1 MSWKTNSRSG
11 NASSRPANVNWR
23 KWAIAWKKS
32 WKKPPPGSR
41 TSWPRKD
48 LARKERQLV
57 ESETFL
63 QTRIEEQEQRL
74 AQIAGFTAEEAKA
87 KLFQEIEAKTRHES
101 ARMIRQIEMEAHE
114 TADRKAKE
122 ILCNVIQRYAGDYVN
137 EQTVTAVTL
146 PSEDMKG
153 RIIGREG
160 RNIRALEAATG
171 VDLII
176 DDTPETVILS
186 AYSPCVARWPR

>member
-1 MSWKTNSRSG
+1 M
-11 NASSRPANVNWR
+11 AH
-23 KWAIAWKKS
+23 
-32 WKKPPPGSR
+32 
-41 TSWPRKD
+41 
-48 LARKERQLV
+48 KERHLEEREAELTLIIVDQ
-57 ESETFL
+57 ERKL
-63 QTRIEEQEQRL
+63 QEVSGL
-74 AQIAGFTAEEAKA
+74 TAEEARQQ
-87 KLFQEIEAKTRHES
+87 LFADIESRTRHEA
-101 ARMIRQIEMEAHE
+101 ARMVRVIETEAKE
-114 TADRKAKE
+114 AGDRKAKE
-122 ILCNVIQRYAGDYVN
+122 ILATAIQRYAGDFVA

-186 AYSPCVARWPR
+186 AYSPFAPPGGQDGAGAAHQRWPHPSRPHRGHRQEGGAGTRGQDARGG

>member
-1 MSWKTNSRSG
+1 MRVIETE
-11 NASSRPANVNWR
+11 
-23 KWAIAWKKS
+23 
-32 WKKPPPGSR
+32 
-41 TSWPRKD
+41 
-48 LARKERQLV
+48 AR
-57 ESETFL
+57 
-63 QTRIEEQEQRL
+63 
-74 AQIAGFTAEEAKA
+74 
-87 KLFQEIEAKTRHES
+87 
-101 ARMIRQIEMEAHE
+101 E

-122 ILCNVIQRYAGDYVN
+122 ILACAIQRYAGDYVG

-186 AYSPCVARWPR
+186 AYSPIRRQVARMALERLISGRAASTPPASRTSCTSASRNWKCRSARWANRPPSTRACTASTPTSSVCSASQVPHELHAERASAFAGSFRPLRHDGR

>member
-1 MSWKTNSRSG
+1 ME
-11 NASSRPANVNWR
+11 V
-23 KWAIAWKKS
+23 
-32 WKKPPPGSR
+32 
-41 TSWPRKD
+41 
-48 LARKERQLV
+48 
-57 ESETFL
+57 
-63 QTRIEEQEQRL
+63 
-74 AQIAGFTAEEAKA
+74 
-87 KLFQEIEAKTRHES
+87 EAKTRHES
-101 ARMIRQIEMEAHE
+101 AKMIRQIEMEARE

-160 RNIRALEAATG
+160 RNIRALESATG

-186 AYSPCVARWPR
+186 AYSPLRSPASSQSAARWPVLRWNA